1 MVVTLFE
8 ALDYAFFQRALL
20 GGLLTAVATGM
31 LGVFVVQ
38 RGLAYLG
45 NGLAHASFGG
55 LALGALIASLTSA
68 QGILREPLWI
78 ALPFTLAVA
87 AAIAYVR
94 DRTRLSSDTAIG
106 VFFAVS
112 VALGILFLSL
122 IPPDDNVIDVWHLLF
137 GSILA
142 VGPRELVFIAV
153 MAAMTVAV
161 LTATWGRLAYAT
173 FDEELAQSD
182 GVRVRRLEY
191 GLFLL
196 AAVVVVVSA
205 QVVGIIL
212 LAAYLIIPAAS
223 ARLLSTS
230 LLQMTV
236 LAVVF
241 GVATTV
247 IGLFT
252 SYLADVPSGA
262 AIVLLQAALFAV
274 AALISRRP

>member
-153 MAAMTVAV
+153 MAAVTVAV

>member
-1 MVVTLFE
+1 MVITLLE

-20 GGLLTAVATGM
+20 GGILTAIATGM

-55 LALGALIASLTSA
+55 LALGALVASATSA
-68 QGILREPLWI
+68 QGLLREPLLV
-78 ALPFTLAVA
+78 ALPFTLAIA
-87 AAIAYVR
+87 LAIAYVR
-94 DRTRLSSDTAIG
+94 DRTKLSSDTAIG

-122 IPPDDNVIDVWHLLF
+122 IPPDENVIDVWHLLF

-142 VGPRELVFIAV
+142 VGERELVFIAV
-153 MAAMTVAV
+153 MTLVTVTAV
-161 LTATWGRLAYAT
+161 TATWGQLAYAT
-173 FDEELAQSD
+173 FDEELAKSD
-182 GVRVRRLEY
+182 GVHVRALEY
-191 GLFLL
+191 SLFMLV
-196 AAVVVVVSA
+196 AVAVVVSA

-223 ARLLSTS
+223 ARLLSRS

-236 LAVVF
+236 LAVVL
-241 GVATTV
+241 GVVTTV
-247 IGLFT
+247 VGLFA

-262 AIVLLQAALFAV
+262 TIVLLQAVVFAV
-274 AALISRRP
+274 SAVASRRG

>member
-1 MVVTLFE
+1 MVITLLE

-20 GGLLTAVATGM
+20 GGILTAIATGI

-55 LALGALIASLTSA
+55 LALGALVASATSA
-68 QGILREPLWI
+68 QGVLREPLLI
-78 ALPFTLAVA
+78 ALPFTLAIAV
-87 AAIAYVR
+87 AIAYVR

-122 IPPDDNVIDVWHLLF
+122 IPPDENVIDVWHLLF

-142 VGPRELVFIAV
+142 VGERELVFIAV
-153 MAAMTVAV
+153 MTLVTVAAV
-161 LTATWGRLAYAT
+161 AATWGQLAYAT

-182 GVRVRRLEY
+182 GVHVRALEY
-191 GLFLL
+191 GLFVL
-196 AAVVVVVSA
+196 ASVAVVVSA

-223 ARLLSTS
+223 ARLLSRS

-236 LAVVF
+236 LAVVL
-241 GVATTV
+241 GVITTV
-247 IGLFT
+247 VGLFA
-252 SYLADVPSGA
+252 SYVADVPSGA
-262 AIVLLQAALFAV
+262 AIVLLQAVVFAV
-274 AALISRRP
+274 AAVTSRRV